1 MKQIQPQQETTR
13 VEKCK
18 ACDREFPIQELRS
31 HVRYCFLSK
40 NVPESDEEQCYEL
53 PDPFGGENVTYF
65 YEVEMD
71 RTEQIS
77 PNTASVNQPPGI
89 YNSESVISNSSVE
102 QQLDI
107 EVHRSESE
115 LPDEGD

>member
-1 MKQIQPQQETTR
+1 MKNNVMNFQILLE
-13 VEKCK
+13 EK
-18 ACDREFPIQELRS
+18 
-31 HVRYCFLSK
+31 
-40 NVPESDEEQCYEL
+40 
-53 PDPFGGENVTYF
+53 NVTYF

-89 YNSESVISNSSVE
+89 YNSESPSAASVNQSSGIYNSESVISNSSVE
-102 QQLDI
+102 QPLDI

>member
-1 MKQIQPQQETTR
+1 M
-13 VEKCK
+13 
-18 ACDREFPIQELRS
+18 
-31 HVRYCFLSK
+31 
-40 NVPESDEEQCYEL
+40 
-53 PDPFGGENVTYF
+53 TYF

-77 PNTASVNQPPGI
+77 PNTAFVNQPPGIYNSESPSAASVNQSSGI

-102 QQLDI
+102 QPLEV